1 MERKIL
7 PGLEKKAL
15 GMSLLALAAVPVILA
30 SSCTVRRVAGL
41 SPVAAMNR
49 QAVVEAS
56 RADLGLLTWPEQLDA
71 VRYELELLDGIPLNL
86 DPAREADPCLISKQP
101 DLFRPGPAA
110 SEGTPEETDDRH
122 PVLPGTG
129 F

>member
-15 GMSLLALAAVPVILA
+15 GMSLLTLAAVPVILA
-30 SSCTVRRVAGL
+30 SSCTVRRAAGL

-56 RADLGLLTWPEQLDA
+56 RADLGLLPRYLRPEA
-71 VRYELELLDGIPLNL
+71 EMVSGMNWN
-86 DPAREADPCLISKQP
+86 
-101 DLFRPGPAA
+101 FW
-110 SEGTPEETDDRH
+110 
-122 PVLPGTG
+122 TG
-129 F
+129 FL